1 MGPGSCLDKSSRQ
14 REHPRQGG
22 EAGRGLGS
30 CSNPTRQENGG
41 FRCMRSGQNLEIAK
55 VESTEFDGE
64 EVKDDSRFLGGQ
76 LSGAEMRTTIRDMVG
91 RG

>member
-1 MGPGSCLDKSSRQ
+1 
-14 REHPRQGG
+14 
-22 EAGRGLGS
+22 
-30 CSNPTRQENGG
+30 
-41 FRCMRSGQNLEIAK
+41 MRSGQNLEIAK
-55 VESTEFDGE
+55 VESTEFDGD

>member
-1 MGPGSCLDKSSRQ
+1 LQLSQQARDGW
-14 REHPRQGG
+14 
-22 EAGRGLGS
+22 
-30 CSNPTRQENGG
+30 

-55 VESTEFDGE
+55 VESTDFDGE

-76 LSGAEMRTTIRDMVG
+76 LSGIEMRTTVRDMGG